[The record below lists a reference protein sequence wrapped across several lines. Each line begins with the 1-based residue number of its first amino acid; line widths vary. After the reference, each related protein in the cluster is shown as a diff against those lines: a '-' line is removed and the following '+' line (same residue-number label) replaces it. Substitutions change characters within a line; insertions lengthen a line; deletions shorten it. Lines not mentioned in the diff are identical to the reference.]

1 MISEAASIIE
11 SWIDEYIEALQSN
24 KNIKRKNV
32 KTVIDFYRVKPREA
46 KEVSLHFEKLLHELN
61 SVIDQSDED
70 LIEGWDYLNM
80 TKLKRLQ
87 NYLELIVNEFKIRG
101 TITRRKKKITPEK
114 MVKSVKYMVED
125 KELGESIEPQNIIG
139 ARAVLLYNVKQKKI
153 SFYSS
158 ESGLSVHGTTL
169 KNFYK
174 AIVKKCG
181 RKPTTWIK
189 KLASSAINRMI
200 NEINN
205 LKAEQQQATGRI
217 NKDTLIMRIIK

>member
-1 MISEAASIIE
+1 MISKAASIIE
-11 SWIDEYIEALQSN
+11 SWIDEYIDALQFN

-32 KTVIDFYRVKPREA
+32 KTVIDFYGVKPREA
-46 KEVSLHFEKLLHELN
+46 KEVSLHFEKMLDEIN
-61 SVIDQSDED
+61 SVIERSDED
-70 LIEGWDYLNM
+70 LVEGWSYLNM

-87 NYLELIVNEFKIRG
+87 NYLELIVDEFKTRG
-101 TITRRKKKITPEK
+101 TIKRRKKKISPEK
-114 MVKSVKYMVED
+114 LVKSVKYMVTD

-139 ARAVLLYNVKQKKI
+139 ARGVLLYNIKQKKI

-158 ESGLSVHGTTL
+158 ENGLSVQGTTL
-169 KNFYK
+169 KNFDK

-181 RKPTTWIK
+181 RKPSTWIK
-189 KLASSAINRMI
+189 ELTSYAINRMI

-205 LKAEQQQATGRI
+205 LKATQQQVTGRI

>member
-11 SWIDEYIEALQSN
+11 SWIDEYIEALQFN

-32 KTVIDFYRVKPREA
+32 KTVIDFYGVKPREA
-46 KEVSLHFEKLLHELN
+46 KEVSLHFERMLHELN

-70 LIEGWDYLNM
+70 LAEGWDYLNM

-139 ARAVLLYNVKQKKI
+139 ARGVLLYNVKQKKI

-158 ESGLSVHGTTL
+158 ETGFSIQGTTL
-169 KNFYK
+169 KNCDK

-181 RKPTTWIK
+181 RKNNKWIK
-189 KLASSAINRMI
+189 KLTHCAINRMV

-205 LKAEQQQATGRI
+205 LKAAQQDATGRI

>member
-1 MISEAASIIE
+1 MISKAASIIE
-11 SWIDEYIEALQSN
+11 SWIDEYIDALQFN

-32 KTVIDFYRVKPREA
+32 KTVIDFYGVKPREA
-46 KEVSLHFEKLLHELN
+46 KEVSLHFEKMLDEIN
-61 SVIDQSDED
+61 SVIERSDED
-70 LIEGWDYLNM
+70 LVEGWSYLNM

-87 NYLELIVNEFKIRG
+87 NYLELIVDEFKTRG
-101 TITRRKKKITPEK
+101 TIKRRKKKISPEK
-114 MVKSVKYMVED
+114 LVKSVKYMVAD

-139 ARAVLLYNVKQKKI
+139 ARGVLLYNVKQKKI

-158 ESGLSVHGTTL
+158 ENGLSVQGTTL
-169 KNFYK
+169 KNFDK

-181 RKPTTWIK
+181 RKNNTWIK
-189 KLASSAINRMI
+189 ELASCAINRMI

-205 LKAEQQQATGRI
+205 LKATQQQVTGRI

>member
-11 SWIDEYIEALQSN
+11 KWIDEYIEALQFN

-32 KTVIDFYRVKPREA
+32 KTVIDFYGVKPREA
-46 KEVSLHFEKLLHELN
+46 KEVSLHFEKMLHELN

-125 KELGESIEPQNIIG
+125 KELGESIDPQHIIG
-139 ARAVLLYNVKQKKI
+139 ARGILLYNVKQKKI

-158 ESGLSVHGTTL
+158 ESGLSVQGTTL
-169 KNFYK
+169 KNFDK

-181 RKPTTWIK
+181 RKNNKWVK

-200 NEINN
+200 NEINTV
-205 LKAEQQQATGRI
+205 KATQQEATGRI
-217 NKDTLIMRIIK
+217 NKDTLIMRIIR

>member
-1 MISEAASIIE
+1 MISKAASIIE
-11 SWIDEYIEALQSN
+11 SWIDEYIDALQFN

-32 KTVIDFYRVKPREA
+32 KTVIDFYGVKPREA
-46 KEVSLHFEKLLHELN
+46 KEVSLHFEKMLDEIN
-61 SVIDQSDED
+61 SVIERSDED
-70 LIEGWDYLNM
+70 LVEGWSYLNM

-87 NYLELIVNEFKIRG
+87 NYLELIVDEFKTRG
-101 TITRRKKKITPEK
+101 TIKRRKKKISPEK
-114 MVKSVKYMVED
+114 LVKSVKYMVTD

-139 ARAVLLYNVKQKKI
+139 ARGVLLYNVKQKKI

-158 ESGLSVHGTTL
+158 ESGLSIQGTTL
-169 KNFYK
+169 KNFDK

-181 RKPTTWIK
+181 RKPSIWIK
-189 KLASSAINRMI
+189 ELASYAINRMI

-205 LKAEQQQATGRI
+205 LKATQQQVTGRI

>member
-11 SWIDEYIEALQSN
+11 SWIDEYIEALQFN

-32 KTVIDFYRVKPREA
+32 KTVIDFYGVKPREA
-46 KEVSLHFEKLLHELN
+46 KEVSLHFEKMLHELN

-125 KELGESIEPQNIIG
+125 KELGESIEPKNIIG
-139 ARAVLLYNVKQKKI
+139 ARGVLLYNVKQKKI

-158 ESGLSVHGTTL
+158 ENGLSVQGTTL
-169 KNFYK
+169 KNFDK

-181 RKPTTWIK
+181 RKNNKWVK
-189 KLASSAINRMI
+189 ELASSAINRMI

-205 LKAEQQQATGRI
+205 LKAAQQDATGRI
-217 NKDTLIMRIIK
+217 NKDTLIIRIIK